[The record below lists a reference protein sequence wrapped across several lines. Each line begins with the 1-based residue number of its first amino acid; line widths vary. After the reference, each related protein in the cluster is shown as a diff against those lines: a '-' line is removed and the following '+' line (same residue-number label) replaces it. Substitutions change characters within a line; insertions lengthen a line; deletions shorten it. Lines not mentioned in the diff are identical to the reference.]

1 MEVSRLVSAV
11 SEAMAAQTGAA
22 VSLKVLD
29 KAIDLQAQSAL
40 ALVQAIPLPASNPP
54 NLGNAVDIRV

>member
-1 MEVSRLVSAV
+1 MELSRLASAV
-11 SEAMAAQTGAA
+11 SAAMAAQTGAA

-40 ALVQAIPLPASNPP
+40 ALVQAIPLPASNPS
-54 NLGNAVDIRV
+54 NLGNAVDIRI